1 MARSHGY
8 RRRTRSL
15 LKKRSSHGLSH
26 ILTDYAPEQ
35 KVVIKID
42 STQVK
47 GMPHRRFNGLVGVV
61 RETGRRAVIIDV
73 NGRGQ
78 GQDGHLEEGA
88 HRPTAGGEAVELS
101 AEEAAAPS
109 PQKKM
114 LTLSEAHQILEKIDV
129 EKADQIQKRTLDYTI
144 EVRKEHA

>member
-15 LKKRSSHGLSH
+15 LKKRDSRGLSH
-26 ILTDYAPEQ
+26 ILTDYVPDQ

-61 RETGRRAVIIDV
+61 KETGRRAVVIDV
-73 NGRGQ
+73 MVG
-78 GQDGHLEEGA
+78 DKVK
-88 HRPTAGGEAVELS
+88 TVIS
-101 AEEAAAPS
+101 
-109 PQKKM
+109 
-114 LTLSEAHQILEKIDV
+114 
-129 EKADQIQKRTLDYTI
+129 
-144 EVRKEHA
+144 RKEHIVPLPEAKR

>member
-15 LKKRSSHGLSH
+15 LKKRDSGRGLSH
-26 ILTDYAPEQ
+26 ILTEYTPGEN
-35 KVVIKID
+35 VVIKID

-73 NGRGQ
+73 NV
-78 GQDGHLEEGA
+78 GH
-88 HRPTAGGEAVELS
+88 TVKTVIS
-101 AEEAAAPS
+101 
-109 PQKKM
+109 
-114 LTLSEAHQILEKIDV
+114 
-129 EKADQIQKRTLDYTI
+129 
-144 EVRKEHA
+144 RKEHIVPLVEAKQ